1 MLANSIVKDS
11 SSPDELSDYDSRGK
25 RYFFGDQCK
34 VGGGGLQQRRCVK
47 GWAYL
52 IIFVLYVIHDSDGQ
66 LT

>member
-47 GWAYL
+47 G
-52 IIFVLYVIHDSDGQ
+52 
-66 LT
+66 